1 MIVYRYAHWLIWAK
15 TDKLK
20 FATMGKSNSMTGNA
34 DVQCVTRLSLDCPAS
49 GDRHWDG
56 QCPKKTHR
64 YVICIYLYI
73 YITLFEKK
81 KANLCASQHIYEM
94 FPLSSYPFATSTN

>member
-73 YITLFEKK
+73 YI
-81 KANLCASQHIYEM
+81 
-94 FPLSSYPFATSTN
+94 